1 MEVCFLIILLGIWN
15 VCNARLFRGSLL
27 PFKLLSDMVI
37 FLASRWAFAM
47 GAFRPIFIWMEG
59 CTFFSSLL

>member
-15 VCNARLFRGSLL
+15 VYNARLFRGSLL

-37 FLASRWAFAM
+37 FLASLWAFAM